1 MFGSF
6 PQDSSSVI
14 VYRRGFLEGEYLFVT
29 CYLILRSLCR
39 RLRVQLS
46 LRVRAW
52 RCLNAWRHES
62 NPERIFA
69 RWNHRQ
75 GNGAPTGART
85 QVLGFKPCAKPR
97 IEDLRLILPEIG
109 RQITLDL
116 QMIQLQFDKRN
127 ASRKIALNVTAA
139 HVQAGNSA
147 AFALCFD
154 YHMPALNEG

>member
-1 MFGSF
+1 
-6 PQDSSSVI
+6 
-14 VYRRGFLEGEYLFVT
+14 
-29 CYLILRSLCR
+29 
-39 RLRVQLS
+39 
-46 LRVRAW
+46 
-52 RCLNAWRHES
+52 
-62 NPERIFA
+62 
-69 RWNHRQ
+69 
-75 GNGAPTGART
+75 
-85 QVLGFKPCAKPR
+85 
-97 IEDLRLILPEIG
+97 LILPEIG